1 MFGGFD
7 MSHGL
12 LLIDKEEGV
21 TSRDVDNEI
30 KKKFHVKSVGHL
42 GTLDPFATG
51 LLVIGL
57 GEGTKMFSYLND
69 DRKTY
74 IATLKLGEKTDTG
87 DKTGK
92 LIERMSFNNLS
103 NEKIIDVL
111 NSFKGIQLQIPPSYS
126 AKHIDGK
133 RAYDLAR
140 EGKEVVLK
148 PQKIEIY
155 SIELI
160 ESENDI
166 VVFKCDVS
174 KGTYIRTLG
183 EDIAKRLGTVG
194 HLTGLRR
201 VTVGDF
207 DVSKAKKIDEV
218 NENDIIPVYKSIK
231 ESSLFFVD
239 ESNEKIILNGN
250 KFKNDSIKSNYFFS
264 FNKIGKL
271 VNFYERDGEEFKCL
285 RGFGISYKN
294 VPVYR
299 LSTLNEIKNDG
310 NGIALAIGEFD
321 CLHKGHLNV
330 LEKLKKSKL
339 KKYVLS
345 FSDDFKT
352 RIRGSNPDFIMS
364 TNNKVDDIKKLGFI
378 DGIIVLDYDENLV
391 KLNPNEFIDNII
403 KPINT
408 KEIYIGTDFTFGY
421 KGIGKPTDF
430 INQGFKVDIVDLI
443 TDNNYKISTTLCKSK
458 LKDGLLEDYVD
469 LCSHYYS
476 FESTVLHGFKEGR
489 KIGFPTLN
497 MSPLNGQI
505 IPKNGVYKTYTIVDG
520 IMYHSMTN
528 IGVHPTINK
537 LDKPIIETTIL
548 DNFNKDVYG
557 QKIRIIFE
565 RAIREETK
573 FDSIFELKN
582 QLKIDEDICSEGILD
597 LSISD
602 YPLL

>member
-1 MFGGFD
+1 M
-7 MSHGL
+7 
-12 LLIDKEEGV
+12 
-21 TSRDVDNEI
+21 T
-30 KKKFHVKSVGHL
+30 
-42 GTLDPFATG
+42 
-51 LLVIGL
+51 
-57 GEGTKMFSYLND
+57 
-69 DRKTY
+69 
-74 IATLKLGEKTDTG
+74 
-87 DKTGK
+87 
-92 LIERMSFNNLS
+92 
-103 NEKIIDVL
+103 
-111 NSFKGIQLQIPPSYS
+111 
-126 AKHIDGK
+126 
-133 RAYDLAR
+133 
-140 EGKEVVLK
+140 
-148 PQKIEIY
+148 
-155 SIELI
+155 
-160 ESENDI
+160 
-166 VVFKCDVS
+166 
-174 KGTYIRTLG
+174 
-183 EDIAKRLGTVG
+183 
-194 HLTGLRR
+194 
-201 VTVGDF
+201 
-207 DVSKAKKIDEV
+207 
-218 NENDIIPVYKSIK
+218 
-231 ESSLFFVD
+231 
-239 ESNEKIILNGN
+239 
-250 KFKNDSIKSNYFFS
+250 
-264 FNKIGKL
+264 
-271 VNFYERDGEEFKCL
+271 
-285 RGFGISYKN
+285 
-294 VPVYR
+294 
-299 LSTLNEIKNDG
+299 
-310 NGIALAIGEFD
+310 
-321 CLHKGHLNV
+321 
-330 LEKLKKSKL
+330 
-339 KKYVLS
+339 

-352 RIRGSNPDFIMS
+352 RIRGSNPDFIMP

-391 KLNPNEFIDNII
+391 KLNPDEFIDNII

-430 INQGFKVDIVDLI
+430 ISHGFKVDIVDLI

-476 FESTVLHGFKEGR
+476 FESTVLHGFEEGR

-573 FDSIFELKN
+573 FDSISELKN